1 MCSKNQSELNK
12 PLKHSF
18 CNLFYFLPLFSDPH
32 PQIIHITFSPS
43 SPLARTQREMKW
55 KRVLFTSAVWLLTLC
70 LWDTV
75 IAVEHQMP
83 LSPVIVLVCCGL
95 SVLML
100 GWLCACLKVKTFWMQ
115 ICFYHLNGSFF
126 SFLNIFYIN
135 FLCLWS
141 RFRLVSPQ
149 FESLPPN
156 PTPSFPFSLPW
167 FCVDPSDV
175 SSCLGSSPP
184 DESSMV
190 KIRVDCVGLV
200 LLIRIVFIEQ
210 KWAESACDVL
220 RVW

>member
-1 MCSKNQSELNK
+1 
-12 PLKHSF
+12 
-18 CNLFYFLPLFSDPH
+18 
-32 PQIIHITFSPS
+32 
-43 SPLARTQREMKW
+43 
-55 KRVLFTSAVWLLTLC
+55 
-70 LWDTV
+70 
-75 IAVEHQMP
+75 MP

-115 ICFYHLNGSFF
+115 ICFYHLDGSFF

-190 KIRVDCVGLV
+190 KIRGDCVGLV
-200 LLIRIVFIEQ
+200 LLRRIVFIKQ
-210 KWAESACDVL
+210 KWAESAWRRSAGMIEGKLMQVMRGKWFCFTQAVGGTWYFCPISPCCHHDIGYFQSQ
-220 RVW
+220 RYFDQ